1 MSVTP
6 CNRYI
11 RRFVYRR
18 EIVRYEY
25 FWKSELLLYYIG
37 IIIYVYVEQVGDL
50 IVYVGDLIVS
60 ERSKGRDARIHC
72 WRHYCNS
79 GIMEGHMI
87 GYMM

>member
-37 IIIYVYVEQVGDL
+37 IIIYVYVEQEGDL
-50 IVYVGDLIVS
+50 IVYVRLLLR
-60 ERSKGRDARIHC
+60 EEQGRDARIHC
-72 WRHYCNS
+72 
-79 GIMEGHMI
+79 
-87 GYMM
+87 